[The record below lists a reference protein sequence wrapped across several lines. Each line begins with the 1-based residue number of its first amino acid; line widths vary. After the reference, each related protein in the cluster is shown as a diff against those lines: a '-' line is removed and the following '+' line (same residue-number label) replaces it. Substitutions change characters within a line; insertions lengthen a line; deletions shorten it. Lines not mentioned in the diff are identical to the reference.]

1 MTTGWIVLLHPGVM
15 MTEPECD
22 LHRPGGETEEHSR
35 DLPPPGERDNI
46 SVVLRR
52 RERRPRDTN
61 HHEMRVLAVRL
72 LANTTT

>member
-1 MTTGWIVLLHPGVM
+1 MTTGRIVLLHPGVM

-22 LHRPGGETEEHSR
+22 LHPPGGETEEHSR

-52 RERRPRDTN
+52 RERR
-61 HHEMRVLAVRL
+61 
-72 LANTTT
+72 